1 MIPLDATIDKKS
13 RFESIRD
20 FLFHEKQGPEVFVLS
35 VVNNSNVT
43 NTVFKNYKLAHHEF
57 AHTLGS
63 YGASI
68 YLDTD
73 LSKEAISSDGTK
85 IQLRTE
91 SLIGG

>member
-1 MIPLDATIDKKS
+1 MDTMIDKKS

-35 VVNNSNVT
+35 VVSNNNVT
-43 NTVFKNYKLAHHEF
+43 NTVFKNYKLAHYEF

-63 YGASI
+63 YGASM

-73 LSKEAISSDGTK
+73 LSKEAISRDGTK

>member
-1 MIPLDATIDKKS
+1 MDATIDKKS

>member
-1 MIPLDATIDKKS
+1 MDTTIDKKS

-35 VVNNSNVT
+35 VVSNNNVT
-43 NTVFKNYKLAHHEF
+43 NTVFKNYKLAHCEF

-63 YGASI
+63 YGASMYI
-68 YLDTD
+68 DTD

-85 IQLRTE
+85 IQLQKTA
-91 SLIGG
+91 LIGG